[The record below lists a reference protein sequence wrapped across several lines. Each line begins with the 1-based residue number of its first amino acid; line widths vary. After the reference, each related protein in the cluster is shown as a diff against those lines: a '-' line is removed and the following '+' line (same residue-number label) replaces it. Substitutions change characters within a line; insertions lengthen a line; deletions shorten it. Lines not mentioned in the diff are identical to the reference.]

1 MEQETLVS
9 ELKNRVG
16 DPDISERTINQVAQ
30 SALPMFA
37 DDSKIT
43 DDLWNLTVTTLKS
56 AVGQE
61 RADRKDWITKQRE
74 TLANA
79 DKTAR
84 EKWQKDFEVKWAKDH
99 PAQTTPSTPPT
110 TPTPPAP
117 PAPKEGEYDVTEAV
131 KKALSDYNTKLF
143 GEDGKSGLI
152 GAQLA
157 STSEFIK
164 QSNAKAKEQK
174 IEGIRKEL
182 KDYLISKKASREP
195 VINLAIKE
203 MVLDENTDIDE
214 AKIAVERSYEAKYK
228 EFYGDGGKPYGGE
241 SAGGE
246 GNANPDEDVKKFLEG
261 QTAKLAER
269 QKRTEALKKS
279 FV

>member
-9 ELKNRVG
+9 ELRNRVG

-43 DDLWNLTVTTLKS
+43 DDLWNFAVTTVKS

-61 RADRKDWITKQRE
+61 RAARKDWITKQQE
-74 TLANA
+74 TLAES
-79 DKTAR
+79 DKKAR
-84 EKWQKDFEVKWAKDH
+84 EQWQKEFEAKWAEDH
-99 PAQTTPSTPPT
+99 K
-110 TPTPPAP
+110 PTPPADGKSKP
-117 PAPKEGEYDVTEAV
+117 DGTGGDDKVDKAVSEAL
-131 KKALSDYNTKLF
+131 KGYNAKLF

-157 STSEFIK
+157 ATSEFIK
-164 QSNAKAKEQK
+164 QSNAKAKEAR
-174 IEGIRKEL
+174 IESMRKEL
-182 KDYLISKKASREP
+182 KDYLVGKKASREP

-203 MVLDENTDIDE
+203 MNLDDNTDIDK
-214 AKIAVERSYEAKYK
+214 AKIEVEKSYEAKFK
-228 EFYGDGGKPYGGE
+228 EFYGDGGKPFGGE
-241 SAGGE
+241 SAGGGE
-246 GNANPDEDVKKFLEG
+246 ANPDEDVKKFLESR
-261 QTAKLAER
+261 AKEREER
-269 QKRTEALKKS
+269 QKRIDEMKKS

>member
-9 ELKNRVG
+9 ELRNRVG

-43 DDLWNLTVTTLKS
+43 DDLWNFAVTTVKS

-61 RADRKDWITKQRE
+61 RAARKDWITKQQE
-74 TLANA
+74 TLAES
-79 DKTAR
+79 DKKAR
-84 EKWQKDFEVKWAKDH
+84 EQWQKDFEAKWAKDH
-99 PAQTTPSTPPT
+99 QPDDKGGDEDKVAKAVS
-110 TPTPPAP
+110 
-117 PAPKEGEYDVTEAV
+117 EAL
-131 KKALSDYNTKLF
+131 KGYNTKLF

-164 QSNAKAKEQK
+164 QSNAKAKEAR
-174 IEGIRKEL
+174 IESMRKEL
-182 KDYLISKKASREP
+182 KDYLVGKKASREP

-203 MVLDENTDIDE
+203 MNLDDDTDIDK
-214 AKIAVERSYEAKYK
+214 AKIEVEKSYEAKFK
-228 EFYGDGGKPYGGE
+228 EFYGDGGKPFGGE
-241 SAGGE
+241 SAGGGE
-246 GNANPDEDVKKFLEG
+246 ANPDEDVKKFLESR
-261 QTAKLAER
+261 AKEREER
-269 QKRTEALKKS
+269 QKRIDEMKKS

>member
-9 ELKNRVG
+9 ELRNRVG

-43 DDLWNLTVTTLKS
+43 DDLWNFAVTTVKS

-61 RADRKDWITKQRE
+61 RAARKDWITKQQE
-74 TLANA
+74 TLAES
-79 DKTAR
+79 DKKAR
-84 EKWQKDFEVKWAKDH
+84 EQWQKDFEAKWAKDH
-99 PAQTTPSTPPT
+99 QSTPPT
-110 TPTPPAP
+110 TPPADNKP
-117 PAPKEGEYDVTEAV
+117 DDKGGDEDKVAKAVSEAL
-131 KKALSDYNTKLF
+131 KGYNTKLF

-157 STSEFIK
+157 ATSEFIK
-164 QSNAKAKEQK
+164 QSNAKAKEAR
-174 IEGIRKEL
+174 IESMRKEL
-182 KDYLISKKASREP
+182 KDYLVGKKASREP

-203 MVLDENTDIDE
+203 MNLDDDTDIDK
-214 AKIAVERSYEAKYK
+214 AKIEVEKSYEAKFK
-228 EFYGDGGKPYGGE
+228 EFYGDGGKPFGGE
-241 SAGGE
+241 SAGGGE
-246 GNANPDEDVKKFLEG
+246 ANPDEDVKKFLESR
-261 QTAKLAER
+261 AKEREER
-269 QKRTEALKKS
+269 QKRIDEMKKS

>member
-9 ELKNRVG
+9 ELRNRVG

-43 DDLWNLTVTTLKS
+43 DDLWNFAVTTVKS

-61 RADRKDWITKQRE
+61 RADRKDWITKQQE
-74 TLANA
+74 TLAEK
-79 DKTAR
+79 DRTAR
-84 EKWQKDFEVKWAKDH
+84 EQWQKNFEEKWNKDH
-99 PAQTTPSTPPT
+99 NVPS
-110 TPTPPAP
+110 TPPAP
-117 PAPKEGEYDVTEAV
+117 PAPKAHSDENHEVDVAKAVEEAL
-131 KKALSDYNTKLF
+131 KGYNTKLF

-157 STSEFIK
+157 TTSEFIK
-164 QSNAKAKEQK
+164 QSNAKAKEAK
-174 IEGIRKEL
+174 IESMRKEL
-182 KDYLISKKASREP
+182 KDYLIGKKASREP

-203 MVLDENTDIDE
+203 MALDENTDIDK
-214 AKIAVERSYEAKYK
+214 AKIDVEKSYEAKYK
-228 EFYGDGGKPYGGE
+228 EFYGDGGKPFGGE
-241 SAGGE
+241 SAGGGME
-246 GNANPDEDVKKFLEG
+246 NNPDEDVKKFLER
-261 QTAKLAER
+261 QAAKQSER
-269 QKRTEALKKS
+269 QKRSEQLRAS

>member
-9 ELKNRVG
+9 ELRTRVG
-16 DPDISERTINQVAQ
+16 DPDISERTISQVAQ

-43 DDLWNLTVTTLKS
+43 DDLWNFAVTTVKS

-61 RADRKDWITKQRE
+61 RADRKDWITKQQE
-74 TLANA
+74 TLAAN

-84 EKWQKDFEVKWAKDH
+84 DKWQKEFEEKWRKEHDAKPIPPK
-99 PAQTTPSTPPT
+99 PA
-110 TPTPPAP
+110 
-117 PAPKEGEYDVTEAV
+117 ENDNVEEAV
-131 KKALSDYNTKLF
+131 KKALGDYNTKLF
-143 GEDGKSGLI
+143 GEDGKGGLI

-174 IEGIRKEL
+174 IESIRKEL
-182 KDYLISKKASREP
+182 KDYLVGKKASREP

-203 MVLDENTDIDE
+203 MTLDENTDIDK
-214 AKIAVERSYEAKYK
+214 AKIEVEKTYESKFK
-228 EFYGDGGKPYGGE
+228 EFYGDGGKPFGGD

-246 GNANPDEDVKKFLEG
+246 GSANPDEEVKRYLESLA
-261 QTAKLAER
+261 AKQADR
-269 QKRTEALKKS
+269 QKRTDALKQS
-279 FV
+279 FI

>member
-9 ELKNRVG
+9 ELRTRVG
-16 DPDISERTINQVAQ
+16 DPDISERTISQVAQ

-43 DDLWNLTVTTLKS
+43 DDLWNFAVTTVKS

-61 RADRKDWITKQRE
+61 RANRKDWITKQQE
-74 TLANA
+74 TLAA
-79 DKTAR
+79 SDKTAR
-84 EKWQKDFEVKWAKDH
+84 EKWQKEFEAKWNEDH
-99 PAQTTPSTPPT
+99 NAGE
-110 TPTPPAP
+110 PAP
-117 PAPKEGEYDVTEAV
+117 QPVKDDNIEEAV
-131 KKALSDYNTKLF
+131 KKALGDYNTKLF

-174 IEGIRKEL
+174 IESMRKEL
-182 KDYLISKKASREP
+182 KDYLVGKKASREP

-203 MVLDENTDIDE
+203 MALDENTDIDK
-214 AKIAVERSYEAKYK
+214 AKIEVEKSYESKFK
-228 EFYGDGGKPYGGE
+228 EFYGDGGKPFGGE

-246 GNANPDEDVKKFLEG
+246 GSANPDEDVRKYLEG
-261 QTAKLAER
+261 LAAKQADR

>member
-9 ELKNRVG
+9 ELRNRVG
-16 DPDISERTINQVAQ
+16 DPDISERTISQVAQ

-43 DDLWNLTVTTLKS
+43 DDLWNFAVTTVKS

-61 RADRKDWITKQRE
+61 RADRKDWITKQQE
-74 TLANA
+74 TLAEK
-79 DKTAR
+79 DKKAR
-84 EKWQKDFEVKWAKDH
+84 EQWQSSFEKKWNAEHQ
-99 PAQTTPSTPPT
+99 
-110 TPTPPAP
+110 
-117 PAPKEGEYDVTEAV
+117 PAPKPKDEPKSEPKSEPDHGDSEEKIAKAVSEAL
-131 KKALSDYNTKLF
+131 KSYNTKLF

-164 QSNAKAKEQK
+164 QSNAKAKEAK
-174 IEGIRKEL
+174 IESMRKEL
-182 KDYLISKKASREP
+182 KDYLIGKKASREP

-203 MVLDENTDIDE
+203 MALDENTDINK
-214 AKIAVERSYEAKYK
+214 AKIDVEKSYEAKYK
-228 EFYGDGGKPYGGE
+228 EFYGDGGKPFGGE
-241 SAGGE
+241 SAGGGME
-246 GNANPDEDVKKFLEG
+246 NNPDEDVKKFLEE
-261 QTAKLAER
+261 QAAKQSER
-269 QKRTEALKKS
+269 QKRSEQLRAS